1 MPPASSGRRKSV
13 RLGACAITVPLERT
27 RRLPHAQLRVG
38 VYERDG
44 GSPDTAYEAL
54 PI

>member
-1 MPPASSGRRKSV
+1 MTSLRFLFRRIVVGIS
-13 RLGACAITVPLERT
+13 RLPLERT